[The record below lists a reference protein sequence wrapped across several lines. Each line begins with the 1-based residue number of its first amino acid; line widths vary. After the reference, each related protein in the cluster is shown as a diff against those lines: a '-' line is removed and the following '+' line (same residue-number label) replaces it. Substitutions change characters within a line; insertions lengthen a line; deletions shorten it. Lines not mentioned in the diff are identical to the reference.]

1 MISLF
6 VAAGVLFAQ
15 AEPAAAPAAAPTA
28 AEAPGHAVSP
38 VTVTG
43 KKTKTLDP
51 NEVVCRKETVLGSLF
66 PKETCA
72 TRQELADRRNLDQAT
87 TRQSQALRP
96 WKDPA
101 S

>member
-1 MISLF
+1 MISLLL
-6 VAAGVLFAQ
+6 AAGVLFAQ
-15 AEPAAAPAAAPTA
+15 AEPAAAPAPPPAA
-28 AEAPGHAVSP
+28 HAVSP

-43 KKTKTLDP
+43 KKAKALDP
-51 NEVVCRKETVLGSLF
+51 NEVVCRKEPVLGSLF
-66 PKETCA
+66 PKEICA
-72 TRQELADRRNLDQAT
+72 TRQELADRRNLDQAS